1 MVDIRSETPLQP
13 TPQVGHIPHLP
24 NMDVVIVR
32 CIILLWYINAS
43 SLTELPFTVQQL
55 LNWIEIQHFDRSLA
69 RGPEVTERQ
78 DFVHW
83 HRSQGNPYIFRS
95 FQSWEIRKEYIST
108 NSQEEEVKWT
118 MNTHQKSITIWMH
131 KNSLIYHDKTMFSH
145 GLLEWYCF
153 DVAVSNLT
161 GCETD
166 PIVW

>member
-13 TPQVGHIPHLP
+13 IPQVGHIPRLP
-24 NMDVVIVR
+24 NMDAVIVW

-95 FQSWEIRKEYIST
+95 FQSWEIRKEYINT
-108 NSQEEEVKWT
+108 NSQQYEW
-118 MNTHQKSITIWMH
+118 N
-131 KNSLIYHDKTMFSH
+131 KNSIIYHDKTMFSH

-153 DVAVSNLT
+153 DVAVRNLI
-161 GCETD
+161 GSETD